1 MGWPLFIAL
10 LLLLA
15 NGFFVGAE
23 FALIASRRSK
33 LEQMAE
39 EGDRKAQVAL
49 RSVRELSFMLAGA
62 QLGITM
68 ASLGLGAIAE
78 PAVARLIE
86 SALQGLVSI
95 PEGLLHS
102 ISFVIALTIVVF
114 LHMVIGEMAPKNIA
128 IAKPE
133 GMALAIAAPFRIYTN
148 IFRPF
153 IHLLNALANT
163 GVRLL
168 GVEPQDELRSVHTSD
183 EIGMM
188 IAESARG
195 GMIDNFEHRLL
206 EGAIQ
211 FSERDAA
218 SVMVPRTDLVAV
230 PLDITHAELENVI
243 VDTGH
248 SRLPVYAEDLD
259 HVVGFFHA
267 KDLLAIG
274 EDERNKPLARRL
286 IRQMLVV
293 PESRQLHPLLL
304 DMRRQRR
311 HVALVIEEHG
321 GTAGIVTLEDLLE
334 ELVGEIRDEHDAGEL
349 GVIHMSEGRY
359 CIPGALRI
367 DEAERFLDLDLPEG
381 EYETVAGFL
390 MDRLGRIPKRRDVVD
405 HNGWRLRVSSM
416 HRRRVE
422 QIVVER
428 AEGAEAD
435 TPDQEPD
442 APVS

>member
-1 MGWPLFIAL
+1 MGWPLLLAIL
-10 LLLLA
+10 LLIA

-23 FALIASRRSK
+23 FALIAARRSK
-33 LEQMAE
+33 LEQLAE
-39 EGDRKAQVAL
+39 EGDRKANVAL

-78 PAVARLIE
+78 PAVAQLIQ
-86 SALQGLVSI
+86 AGLHDVVSVS
-95 PEGLLHS
+95 PGLLHT

-114 LHMVIGEMAPKNIA
+114 FHMVIGEMAPKNIA

-133 GMALAIAAPFRIYTN
+133 GTALAIATPFRLYTN
-148 IFRPF
+148 VFRPF
-153 IHLLNALANT
+153 IYLLNTLANA
-163 GVRLL
+163 GVRML

-183 EIGMM
+183 EIGLM

-195 GMIDNFEHRLL
+195 GMIDKFELRLL

-218 SVMVPRTDLVAV
+218 SVMVPRTDLAAV
-230 PLDITHAELENVI
+230 PLDITHAELERVI

-267 KDLLAIG
+267 KDLLDVA
-274 EDERNKPLARRL
+274 DSERDKPLARRL

-304 DMRRQRR
+304 DMRRQRK

-334 ELVGEIRDEHDAGEL
+334 ELVGEIQDEHDAGEL
-349 GVIHMSEGRY
+349 GVIHLEEGRY

-367 DEAERFLDLDLPEG
+367 DEVERFVGIDLPEG

-405 HNGWRLRVSSM
+405 HNGWRLRVTSM

-422 QIVVER
+422 QIIVER
-428 AEGAEAD
+428 SDRATTDTEA
-435 TPDQEPD
+435 TEPD
-442 APVS
+442 APVG